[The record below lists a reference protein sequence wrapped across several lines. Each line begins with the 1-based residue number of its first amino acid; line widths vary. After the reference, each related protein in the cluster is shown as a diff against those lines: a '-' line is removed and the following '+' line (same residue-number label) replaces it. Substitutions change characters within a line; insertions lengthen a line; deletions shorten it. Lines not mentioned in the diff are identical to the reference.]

1 MGLCSSKKNI
11 KKVVDD
17 NRGSDDQPKQ
27 IFNPLPSPGK
37 PMPSDSTPN
46 PFGDSPNDEG
56 LDQFDENGL
65 PMRRSEEKE
74 KGYDDRDDISSVT
87 SGSRA
92 VTSPRFQRR
101 FVRHSTEDSKN
112 DGTPRKA
119 SIGGAMLTPQKSLSD
134 SSKSGG
140 GGGAGSVNPED
151 LPFTKIGMMEKQGK
165 RLKSF
170 SERFF
175 TLKEGTKIYTQNNIQ

>member
-11 KKVVDD
+11 KKSVEDSK
-17 NRGSDDQPKQ
+17 NHSDDQPKQ
-27 IFNPLPSPGK
+27 IFNPIPAPL
-37 PMPSDSTPN
+37 PSDSTPN

-65 PMRRSEEKE
+65 PMRSSGEKE

-101 FVRHSTEDSKN
+101 FVRNSTENSKN

-140 GGGAGSVNPED
+140 GGGGGTGSVNPED

-175 TLKEGTKIYTQNNIQ
+175 TLKEGT

>member
-11 KKVVDD
+11 KKAVDD
-17 NRGSDDQPKQ
+17 SKDQTDQPKQ
-27 IFNPLPSPGK
+27 IFNPIPAPL
-37 PMPSDSTPN
+37 PSDSTPN

-65 PMRRSEEKE
+65 PMRRSQEKE
-74 KGYDDRDDISSVT
+74 KYDDRDDISSVT

-140 GGGAGSVNPED
+140 GGGGTGSVNPED

-175 TLKEGTKIYTQNNIQ
+175 TLKEGTKIYILTNI